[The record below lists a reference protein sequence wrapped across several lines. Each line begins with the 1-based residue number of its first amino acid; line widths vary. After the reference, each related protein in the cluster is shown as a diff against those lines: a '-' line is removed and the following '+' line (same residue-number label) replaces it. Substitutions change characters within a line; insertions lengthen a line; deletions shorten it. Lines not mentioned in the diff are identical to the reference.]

1 MASYNPSEVELSPKR
16 TLNLLLRLEASL
28 IALLTFSAGAAPR
41 LIPVLFGLL
50 GLIAALRL
58 SRTDR
63 RCLYVLLQSP
73 LAISLAMFI
82 GYLFINAIWAPDPTA
97 GVLKAATVLGLTIA
111 AFLIA
116 GSYSLQAPE
125 DVRVLAKCALAGLLT
140 GAAFLLIEIV
150 FDDAIMRFIN
160 NHIVKVMHAGHKNAQ
175 VVGGEVTEVSA
186 FVLNRNAT
194 SMMLLLIPGALFTAA
209 LSSRAM
215 HNGVLASVVLLIGL
229 SILLSQSG
237 TSTMAFFLSA
247 FVLGVSMLSLQT
259 ARFLI
264 LTGWVLATMLAVPL
278 AKLPYDLGW
287 QHWTWLPP
295 ESVAAR
301 FYIWKY
307 SADNTS
313 THLLTGIGIR
323 GTRDLHLV
331 IPLDPNDPNMGY
343 ALKGRAAR
351 HPHNVFIQTWL
362 ELGAIG
368 AVLLLSIGLA
378 GLWSLRNWP
387 SLLQASGYALF
398 AACCAIGL
406 SGFDMFQTWLIGA
419 TALAWS
425 SMVLAKRLT
434 YASATP
440 GPQSW
445 KFIPQAAPHF

>member
-1 MASYNPSEVELSPKR
+1 MASYNPSDVKLSPKR
-16 TLNLLLRLEASL
+16 TLTLLLRLEASL
-28 IALLTFSAGAAPR
+28 IGVLTFSAGAAPR

-50 GLIAALRL
+50 GLIAALSL
-58 SRTDR
+58 SSTDR
-63 RCLYVLLQSP
+63 SRLYVLLKSP
-73 LAISLAMFI
+73 LAISLGISI
-82 GYLFINAIWAPDPTA
+82 GYLFINAIWAPDPA
-97 GVLKAATVLGLTIA
+97 ASVLKAATVLGLAIA

-116 GSYSLQAPE
+116 GSYASRAPE
-125 DVRVLAKCALAGLLT
+125 DARVLAKCALAGLLM
-140 GAAFLLIEIV
+140 GAAFLLIEII

-160 NHIVKVMHAGHKNAQ
+160 NHIVKLMHAGHKNAK
-175 VVGGEVTEVSA
+175 VVGGEVTQVSA

-194 SMMLLLIPGALFTAA
+194 SMMLLLIPGVLFTAA
-209 LSSRAM
+209 LSSKAAQNRA
-215 HNGVLASVVLLIGL
+215 LAAVIFLIGL

-237 TSTMAFFLSA
+237 TSSMALFLSA
-247 FVLGVSMLSLQT
+247 FVFAISMLSLQT
-259 ARFLI
+259 ARFLL

-278 AKLPYDLGW
+278 AKLPYDMGW

-307 SADNTS
+307 SADKTS

-362 ELGAIG
+362 ELGAVG

-387 SLLQASGYALF
+387 SLFQASGYALF

-434 YASATP
+434 HASAAP

-445 KFIPQAAPHF
+445 KIIPQAASHS

>member
-1 MASYNPSEVELSPKR
+1 
-16 TLNLLLRLEASL
+16 
-28 IALLTFSAGAAPR
+28 
-41 LIPVLFGLL
+41 
-50 GLIAALRL
+50 
-58 SRTDR
+58 
-63 RCLYVLLQSP
+63 
-73 LAISLAMFI
+73 MFI
-82 GYLFINAIWAPDPTA
+82 GYLFINAIWAPDPAA

-209 LSSRAM
+209 LSSRAI

-307 SADNTS
+307 TADNTS
-313 THLLTGIGIR
+313 AHMLTGIGIR

-378 GLWSLRNWP
+378 GLCSLRNGRPCFKQAVTRYLPPAARSDFLASTCFKHGLLVRQRSPGLQWFWP
-387 SLLQASGYALF
+387 SGLPMHRPLRARKVGNLF
-398 AACCAIGL
+398 PKQRRISDGDC
-406 SGFDMFQTWLIGA
+406 
-419 TALAWS
+419 
-425 SMVLAKRLT
+425 
-434 YASATP
+434 SAVA
-440 GPQSW
+440 
-445 KFIPQAAPHF
+445 QAAGPRLLGARSDPRSPSVR